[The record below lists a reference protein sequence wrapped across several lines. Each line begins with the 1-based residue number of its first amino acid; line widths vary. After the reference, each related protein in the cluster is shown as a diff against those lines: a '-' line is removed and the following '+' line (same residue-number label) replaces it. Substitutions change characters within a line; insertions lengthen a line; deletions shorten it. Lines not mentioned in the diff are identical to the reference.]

1 MDRSAGAGGAAVAHG
16 PRTRLW
22 ALNLGGFLGPFG
34 GQVVVPML
42 PEVAGALGTTV
53 PAVAWSWSAYTFAM
67 AGLLLVSGTISAHWG
82 RARTVRTA
90 FLVYA
95 VATLL
100 CGIAPTIGWFY
111 AGRIL
116 QGASNAFT
124 TPILVAALYA
134 AVPRERLGGALGR
147 FGSLQAAGMAF
158 APLLGGLA
166 AVVDYRLAFLAIAV
180 ASVLLALVPPADAPP
195 PEPGSVH
202 VSQRDRWRSL
212 LNGRLARACGA
223 AFAFNFSAA
232 GVILLIALLGGD
244 RFGLGPSGRGLVV
257 AMLGAAG
264 LITAPQLGHLVDRFG
279 VRRVGLVAFVLL
291 ASVTL
296 VTGLAETVWGL
307 VAAALLAGA
316 ATTGSRIVVNNLAV
330 TSTPANPDGA
340 TSMSMSWMFLGSA
353 VAPLLCIP
361 AYGAGA
367 MIGFAVTAIGAAL
380 AAVLLLPRRTAP
392 AVPEAAG
399 VVDPL

>member
-1 MDRSAGAGGAAVAHG
+1 MDRSVVDGSAAAARG

-42 PEVAGALGTTV
+42 PEVASALGTTV

-82 RARTVRTA
+82 RARTVRAA

-134 AVPRERLGGALGR
+134 AVPRERLGRALGR

-166 AVVDYRLAFLAIAV
+166 AVVDYRLAFIAIAI
-180 ASVLLALVPPADAPP
+180 ASVLLALAAQLPP
-195 PEPGSVH
+195 
-202 VSQRDRWRSL
+202 
-212 LNGRLARACGA
+212 
-223 AFAFNFSAA
+223 
-232 GVILLIALLGGD
+232 
-244 RFGLGPSGRGLVV
+244 GP
-257 AMLGAAG
+257 
-264 LITAPQLGHLVDRFG
+264 G
-279 VRRVGLVAFVLL
+279 VRSGLRVQLL
-291 ASVTL
+291 R
-296 VTGLAETVWGL
+296 G
-307 VAAALLAGA
+307 
-316 ATTGSRIVVNNLAV
+316 RRH
-330 TSTPANPDGA
+330 PAHRPA
-340 TSMSMSWMFLGSA
+340 RRR
-353 VAPLLCIP
+353 PLR
-361 AYGAGA
+361 
-367 MIGFAVTAIGAAL
+367 
-380 AAVLLLPRRTAP
+380 PRS
-392 AVPEAAG
+392 
-399 VVDPL
+399 